1 MKKNDKKLKEI
12 VKDSVI
18 SAVLMVIPLDLL
30 LFFILKNCMEDD
42 IKIGIWIIIIYTIM
56 VIENY
61 KLKGIINYLL
71 EKKED
76 QEN

>member
-42 IKIGIWIIIIYTIM
+42 IK
-56 VIENY
+56 
-61 KLKGIINYLL
+61 
-71 EKKED
+71 
-76 QEN
+76 